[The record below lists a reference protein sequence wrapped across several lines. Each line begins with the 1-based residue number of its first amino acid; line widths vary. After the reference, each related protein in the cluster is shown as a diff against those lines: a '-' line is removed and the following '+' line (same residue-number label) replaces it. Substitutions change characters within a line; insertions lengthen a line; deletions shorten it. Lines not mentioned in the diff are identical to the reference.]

1 MAELKTKLTG
11 ESVDGFLERLPDG
24 ARRADCRKLV
34 KLMRKATRSKPAMW
48 GPSIVGFGR
57 QTLHYPSGRDLD
69 WFLAGFSPRK
79 QDLVLYLLGGYE
91 GQGALLKK
99 LGKHKIGKSCL
110 YVKRLEDVDL
120 TVLGRLIERPS
131 KHSR

>member
-11 ESVDGFLERLPDG
+11 ASVSGFIERLPDE
-24 ARRADCRKLV
+24 ARRADCRELV
-34 KLMRKATRSKPAMW
+34 KLMRKVTRSKPAMW

-57 QTLHYPSGRDLD
+57 QTLHYASGRDLD

-79 QDLVLYLLGGYE
+79 QDLVLYLLGGYA
-91 GQGALLKK
+91 GQSTLLRR

-110 YVKRLEDVDL
+110 YIKRLEDVDL
-120 TVLGRLIERPS
+120 KVLERLIERAS